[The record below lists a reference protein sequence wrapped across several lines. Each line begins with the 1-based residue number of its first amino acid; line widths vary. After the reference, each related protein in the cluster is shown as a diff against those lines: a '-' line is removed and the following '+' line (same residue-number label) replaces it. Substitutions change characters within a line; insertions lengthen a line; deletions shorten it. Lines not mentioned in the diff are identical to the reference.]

1 MSSSSELN
9 QAEIKP
15 QSYSLLLKSFG
26 DHQIQQNHIHQ
37 PGQTQKLE
45 EFLAHLEEE
54 WLKIEAFK
62 RELPLCM
69 QLLANAM
76 EASRQQL
83 QTCRTP
89 NQDEARPILEE
100 FIPLKHSNTE
110 GSEKASNISEKSS
123 WMISAQLWSNSN
135 EGITKQQQ
143 QLSKDETD
151 QISSEPKLG
160 LEDKKRNAGE
170 AFLPFSKEAA
180 NTCSSQTLL
189 VLPDLALNSTSTDKE
204 IIDEKKCIESENN
217 RISCRRRDNN
227 NSVSINIKGGDGG
240 NNSMTEQGKVMV
252 ASQGDAQ
259 GNSNSTQAHRKARRC
274 WSPDLHRRFV
284 NALQMLGGSQVAT
297 PKQIRELMKIDGLT
311 NDEVKSHLQKYRL
324 HTRRP
329 SPSPESAG
337 NPTPQVVVLG
347 SIWVPPEY
355 AAAAAA
361 AAHNNGGGGGGPT
374 IYSTHPGSLTSAHYC
389 ATPTQVAVPQE
400 FYTTQQQPH
409 HLLHHHHN
417 NIQLHHH
424 HPHHIYKLSPSSKTP
439 LSSPES
445 DGNNTISQGRDQS
458 ESIEDGKSESSNW
471 KGDSG
476 SGSGGS
482 GDHHNN
488 TSEDEQ
494 RRGLASLRD
503 ESDKSNG
510 TSDEHQITL
519 KF

>member
-26 DHQIQQNHIHQ
+26 DYQIQQNHIHQ

-89 NQDEARPILEE
+89 NQDEAARPVLEE

-151 QISSEPKLG
+151 RISSEPKLA
-160 LEDKKRNAGE
+160 LEDKKRNAG

-180 NTCSSQTLL
+180 DTCSSPTLR

-227 NSVSINIKGGDGG
+227 NSGIINVKGGDGG
-240 NNSMTEQGKVMV
+240 NSMTEQGKVV
-252 ASQGDAQ
+252 AASQGDAQ

-297 PKQIRELMKIDGLT
+297 PKQIRELMKVDGLT

-329 SPSPESAG
+329 SPSPQSAG
-337 NPTPQVVVLG
+337 NPTPQLVVLG

-361 AAHNNGGGGGGPT
+361 AHNNGGGGPT
-374 IYSTHPGSLTSAHYC
+374 IYSTHPASLTSTHYC

-400 FYTTQQQPH
+400 YYTTQQPSH
-409 HLLHHHHN
+409 HLLHHN
-417 NIQLHHH
+417 NLQLHHH

-445 DGNNTISQGRDQS
+445 DGNNTVSRGGGGGDQS

-476 SGSGGS
+476 GGGG